1 MVLILGRQKVGE
13 AAKETRSSG
22 RIGLGRKCDREEKG
36 EQAMRERH
44 GQNAVLCA
52 SDPS

>member
-1 MVLILGRQKVGE
+1 MVLMLERRKVGE

-22 RIGLGRKCDREEKG
+22 RIGLGRKCNREEKG
-36 EQAMRERH
+36 KQAMRERH

-52 SDPS
+52 SGPC